1 MKIKMQTFSFW
12 IEILKRP
19 RSRKGAPGIVEVA
32 ARAGVSPATV
42 SRAFNEPDMVREPTR
57 VRIQRAADDLG
68 YIRDRMAGALLNRFS
83 GTIGMVVPTIDNA
96 IFAELIEAFSV
107 RLQHHDRTML
117 MASHGY
123 DLGKEVSI
131 IRSLLERRTDGV
143 VLVGLD
149 HEAVPLNMLK
159 QRDVPVISVWNY
171 KPDSTMPCVGI
182 DNFKAG
188 QLATRHVVSRGHRD
202 IALLFPDT
210 ENNDRARGRMQ
221 GTLAALEE
229 HNIRIP
235 PERILHCPYDIGA
248 AKSIASALLMQK
260 SPDAIVCGNDII
272 AQGAMYA
279 SRASNLR
286 VPEDVAVVGIGDFR
300 GSEHM
305 EPPLTTIRI
314 PARRIGAAAADMII
328 NMSENGIVPNPFHME
343 MPLEL
348 IDRGSA

>member
-1 MKIKMQTFSFW
+1 M
-12 IEILKRP
+12 KRP

-57 VRIQRAADDLG
+57 VRIRKAAEELG

-83 GTIGMVVPTIDNA
+83 GTIGLVVPTIDNA
-96 IFAELIEAFSV
+96 IFAELIEAFSS

-149 HEAVPLNMLK
+149 HEAVPLNMLS

-171 KPDSTMPCVGI
+171 NSDSPMPCIGA
-182 DNFKAG
+182 DNVKAG
-188 QLATRHVVSRGHRD
+188 RLAAEHVISSGRRD
-202 IALLFPDT
+202 IVLIFPDT
-210 ENNDRARGRMQ
+210 ENNDRARGRML
-221 GTLAALEE
+221 GALSALDE
-229 HNIRIP
+229 NDIGVSSDKVY
-235 PERILHCPYDIGA
+235 HCPYDIGA
-248 AKSIASALLMQK
+248 AKTLTHNLLAGDA
-260 SPDAIVCGNDII
+260 PDAIICGNDII
-272 AQGAMYA
+272 AQGAMFAA
-279 SRASNLR
+279 SAAGMT
-286 VPEDVAVVGIGDFR
+286 VPKEIAVIGIGDFR

-314 PARRIGAAAADMII
+314 PARRIGETAADMII
-328 NMSENGIVPNPFHME
+328 DMSENGATPNPYRLE

-348 IDRGSA
+348 IDRGSVR

>member
-1 MKIKMQTFSFW
+1 MKIKMQTFSF
-12 IEILKRP
+12 EGERLKRS

-57 VRIQRAADDLG
+57 VRIRRAAEDLG

-83 GTIGMVVPTIDNA
+83 GTIGLVVPTIDNA
-96 IFAELIEAFSV
+96 IFAELIEAFST

-123 DLGKEVSI
+123 DLGEEVSI

-149 HEAVPLNMLK
+149 HEAVPMNMLI

-171 KPDSTMPCVGI
+171 KSDSTMPCIGV

-188 QLATRHVVSRGHRD
+188 QMAARHVVSQGHRD
-202 IALLFPDT
+202 IALLFPNT
-210 ENNDRARGRMQ
+210 ENNDRARGRML
-221 GTLAALEE
+221 GTLAVLEE
-229 HNIRIP
+229 HNIPVPGNRII
-235 PERILHCPYDIGA
+235 RCPYDIGA
-248 AKSIASALLMQK
+248 AKSLTTKLLK
-260 SPDAIVCGNDII
+260 EIPAGAIICGNDII
-272 AQGAMYA
+272 AQGAMFSISA
-279 SRASNLR
+279 ARMQ
-286 VPEDVAVVGIGDFR
+286 VPGDIAVIGIGDFR

-305 EPPLTTIRI
+305 EPPLSTIRI
-314 PARRIGAAAADMII
+314 PARRIGQAAADMII
-328 NMSENGIVPNPFHME
+328 DMSENGATPNPYRRE

-348 IDRGSA
+348 MDRGSI